1 MNKNKALFLDRD
13 GVLNKNRD
21 DYVKS
26 IDELEIFSNIIS
38 PLKKLQ
44 KDFLLLVITNQ
55 SAINRGLTTHQK
67 INDIH
72 DTIENYLVK
81 HDVFIKKFYYCPHR
95 PDENCVCRKPKSGL
109 LDIAIKEFNIEPKLS
124 WLIGDNDS
132 DIEAGKSVGCSTI
145 KIDNN
150 TTLEFAVEKILQLT
164 SLNSEKG
171 QNTC

>member
-1 MNKNKALFLDRD
+1 MNKNKAIFLDRD

-26 IDELEIFSNIIS
+26 IDELEIFSDIIS

-44 KDFLLLVITNQ
+44 KEFLLLVITNQ
-55 SAINRGLTTHQK
+55 SAINRGFTTHQK

-72 DTIENYLVK
+72 NALENYLVN

-95 PDENCVCRKPKSGL
+95 PDENCACRKPKPGL
-109 LDIAIKEFNIEPKLS
+109 LNTAIKEFDIEPKLS
-124 WLIGDNDS
+124 WVIGDNDS
-132 DIEAGKSVGCSTI
+132 DIEAGKSIGCSTI
-145 KIDNN
+145 KIDHN
-150 TTLEFAVEKILQLT
+150 TTLEFAVEKILQLI
-164 SLNSEKG
+164 SSNSEKG